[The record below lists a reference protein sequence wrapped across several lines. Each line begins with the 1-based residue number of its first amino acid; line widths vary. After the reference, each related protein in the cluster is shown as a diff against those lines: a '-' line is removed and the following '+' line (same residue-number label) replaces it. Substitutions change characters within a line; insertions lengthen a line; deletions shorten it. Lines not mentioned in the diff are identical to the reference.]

1 MAEYRKLANYSN
13 YRIYPDGRIY
23 SEFVNRFI
31 TATKDSGGYL
41 QNTLVDDNGNRNTLK
56 NHILVASAFIPRVIN
71 KIEVNHKDFN
81 KENNTVENLEWC
93 DRKYNMKYNS
103 THRENKR
110 AKELSPLTEE
120 QVLLIPEMMN
130 NGFSIKFIAK
140 LLNVGHVTIRK
151 IITHKTWKYLNLV
164 IPTRYFIRNATI
176 EVSRKLYDK
185 LIAANVDNTVL
196 NSRIKI
202 LESV

>member
-1 MAEYRKLANYSN
+1 MKEYRKLANYSN

-31 TATKDSGGYL
+31 TSTKDSCGYL
-41 QNTLVDDNGNRNTLK
+41 QNTLVDDEGNRKTLK
-56 NHILVASAFIPRVIN
+56 NHILVASAFIPRVN
-71 KIEVNHKDFN
+71 DKVEVNHKDFN

-93 DRKYNMKYNS
+93 DRKYNMTYNY

-110 AKELSPLTEE
+110 AKDLSPLTEE
-120 QVLLIPEMMN
+120 QVLLIPEMIN

-140 LLNVGHVTIRK
+140 LLNVGHITIRK

-164 IPTRYFIRNATI
+164 VPTRYFIRNSII
-176 EVSRKLYDK
+176 EVSKNLYDK
-185 LIAANVDNTVL
+185 LVKANVDNTVL
-196 NSRIKI
+196 NSRVKV

>member
-1 MAEYRKLANYSN
+1 MEEYRKIQNYSK

-23 SEFVNRFI
+23 SEYINKFI
-31 TATKDSGGYL
+31 TATKDSYGYL
-41 QNTLVDDNGNRNTLK
+41 QNTLVNDLGIRKTIK
-56 NHILVASAFIPRVIN
+56 NHILVASAFIPKLDEYTEI
-71 KIEVNHKDFN
+71 NHKDFN
-81 KENNTVENLEWC
+81 KENNSVENLEWC
-93 DRKYNMKYNS
+93 SRQYNSKYNY

-110 AKELSPLTEE
+110 AKFLSPLTEE

-151 IITHKTWKYLNLV
+151 IITYKTWKYLKLQ
-164 IPTRYFIRNATI
+164 IPTRYFVRDSVI
-176 EVSRKLYDK
+176 EITQQLYDK
-185 LIAANVDNTVL
+185 LINANVDNTVL
-196 NSRIKI
+196 NSRVKV